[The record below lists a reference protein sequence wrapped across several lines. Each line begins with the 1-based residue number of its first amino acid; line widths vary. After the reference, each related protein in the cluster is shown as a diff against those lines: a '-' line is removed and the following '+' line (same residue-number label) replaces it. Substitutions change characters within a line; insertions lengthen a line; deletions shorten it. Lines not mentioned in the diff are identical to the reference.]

1 MDIENKL
8 KYVLDMDNSDYSMAK
23 LIYYLYSDIYCRTN
37 DGNREK
43 WFVWNGVHWHTSEMI
58 KHELKIKLSEEVPK
72 LIVAARTK
80 IRNELVNAKNDE
92 RSFKESHMKL
102 LVKMEQKC
110 YSTTSK
116 DRMIKECESLF
127 FVNELP
133 KNK

>member
-1 MDIENKL
+1 MNIENKL

-23 LIYYLYSDIYCRTN
+23 LIHYLYSDIYCRTN

-43 WFVWNGVHWHTSEMI
+43 WFAWNGVHWYTSEMI

-72 LIVAARTK
+72 LIMGARTK
-80 IRNELVNAKNDE
+80 IRNELANAKDDE
-92 RSFKESHMKL
+92 RTFGESRMKSL
-102 LVKMEQKC
+102 IKMEQKF

-133 KNK
+133 RK

>member
-8 KYVLDMDNSDYSMAK
+8 KYVLEMDNSDYSMAK
-23 LIYYLYSDIYCRTN
+23 LIHYLYSDIYCRTN

-43 WFVWNGVHWHTSEMI
+43 WFTWNGVHWHTSEMI
-58 KHELKIKLSEEVPK
+58 KHELKIKLSEEVSK
-72 LIVAARTK
+72 LIAAARTK
-80 IRNELVNAKNDE
+80 IRNDLANAKNDE
-92 RSFKESHMKL
+92 RSFIESRMKSL
-102 LVKMEQKC
+102 TKMEQKF

-133 KNK
+133 KK